1 MLMCVSVAAVLIRTM
16 VMPVR
21 MTGMVMIVMMAMAVR
36 KGRCGQ
42 VGNPGAREASV
53 IQYQRAW
60 VQPAFAWHLLRNL
73 FAPRAL
79 FGHPSPP
86 PGDDHDP

>member
-1 MLMCVSVAAVLIRTM
+1 MVMAVGMRMAVRM
-16 VMPVR
+16 VMPVL
-21 MTGMVMIVMMAMAVR
+21 MTGMVMIVMMAVAVR

-53 IQYQRAW
+53 IQYQRAR
-60 VQPAFAWHLLRNL
+60 VQPAPAWHLLRNL

-79 FGHPSPP
+79 IGHPSPP